1 LHFSGGWIHQPISHS
16 DLTGRSPENLMI
28 ITTNHA
34 LVRQLRLNRP
44 PANALSPELI
54 VALKDA
60 VETAPSDGARA
71 LVLSGAP
78 GMFSGGLDV
87 PLLVTL
93 DHATMAQVWRDF
105 YSLLRALAC
114 SPIPIAAAITGH
126 GPAGGTVLALFCDW
140 RGMAEG
146 DWKMGFNEV
155 QVGIP
160 LPPVIL
166 SALKRQVGARQ
177 AERLGAGGLVV
188 SATEA
193 ARLGLVDELIPL
205 ERVVDRT
212 VAWCQS
218 LLALPPQAMTATRR
232 HARADLTGL
241 FDHDIESEIDEVI
254 SNWWSDEAQT
264 VLRALAARLTKKE

>member
-1 LHFSGGWIHQPISHS
+1 
-16 DLTGRSPENLMI
+16 MI

-34 LVRQLRLNRP
+34 AVRELRLSRP

-54 VALKDA
+54 VALKHA
-60 VETAPSDGARA
+60 VEAAPNDGARA
-71 LVLSGAP
+71 LVLSGTP

-87 PLLVTL
+87 PLLLTL
-93 DHATMAQVWRDF
+93 DRPTMAQVWRDF
-105 YSLLRALAC
+105 YFLLRALAC

-166 SALKRQVGARQ
+166 SALKRQIGARQ
-177 AERLGAGGLVV
+177 AERLGTGGLVV
-188 SATEA
+188 SAAEA
-193 ARLGLVDELIPL
+193 ARLGLVDELIPV
-205 ERVVDRT
+205 EGVVDRA
-212 VAWCQS
+212 VAWCQT
-218 LLALPPQAMTATRR
+218 LLALPPQAMAATRR
-232 HARADLTGL
+232 NARADLASL
-241 FDHDIESEIDEVI
+241 FDHIEDELAEVI
-254 SNWWSDEAQT
+254 VTWWSDETQT
-264 VLRALAARLTKKE
+264 VLRALAAKLAKKK